1 MPKIPELLGTGK
13 GKSLNHAPHG
23 MKVDSQT
30 WLAAKAELASNAL

>member
-1 MPKIPELLGTGK
+1 MQEIPELLGTGK
-13 GKSLNHAPHG
+13 RKSLSHAQHG